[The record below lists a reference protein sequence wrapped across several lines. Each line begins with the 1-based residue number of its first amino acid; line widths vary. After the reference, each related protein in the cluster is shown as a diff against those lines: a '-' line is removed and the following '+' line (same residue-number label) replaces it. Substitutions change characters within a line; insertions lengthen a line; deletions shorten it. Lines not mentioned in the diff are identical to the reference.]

1 MQVQVRSYFYD
12 NSKEAGR
19 EFAITL
25 TDEDGLQL
33 FQDNWNSW
41 SSPTKYKRLRAM
53 ADIYSLQYA
62 ASRDLRPASL
72 VEDEIQVIIAKDLK

>member
-1 MQVQVRSYFYD
+1 
-12 NSKEAGR
+12 
-19 EFAITL
+19 
-25 TDEDGLQL
+25 
-33 FQDNWNSW
+33 
-41 SSPTKYKRLRAM
+41 M